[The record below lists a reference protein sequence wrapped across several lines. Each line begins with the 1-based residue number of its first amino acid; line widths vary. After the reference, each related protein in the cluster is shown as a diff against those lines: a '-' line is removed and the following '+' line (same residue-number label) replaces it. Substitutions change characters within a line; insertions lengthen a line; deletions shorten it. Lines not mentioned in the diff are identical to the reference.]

1 MTKNNKHSFKSV
13 LALTLAALIA
23 MTAFLTGCGSSE
35 ESSSDEKETSIVTE
49 TQVVT
54 RVVNGVYTDEDGNP
68 IKDENGQPMTAPS
81 GTPDTKTDAKEKSE
95 NGGAQNSAA
104 NGGGNNGGAQ
114 NSAANGGG
122 NNSGAQNSAAAN
134 GGNGGAQS
142 SAANGGNSGSAQS
155 SAADKSSKSDSK
167 GGSSGGGNAGSDTL
181 SIGGKSYNVGDTVT
195 CTYTLT
201 CKKLMANFQ
210 AYIDYDG
217 KFLKPTNAYLDGPA
231 KSGSVINYEL
241 YDKQKIKFNGINLNG
256 YNYTKGANFL
266 VVQYEVL
273 AGGSSSPNFVWQIST
288 DTKDNPLV
296 VNGKPTSDISLSA
309 AFS

>member
-23 MTAFLTGCGSSE
+23 TAAFLTGCGSSE
-35 ESSSDEKETSIVTE
+35 ESSSDEKETSIITE

-104 NGGGNNGGAQ
+104 NGGGNN
-114 NSAANGGG
+114 
-122 NNSGAQNSAAAN
+122 SGAQNSAAAN
-134 GGNGGAQS
+134 GGGNGDAQS
-142 SAANGGNSGSAQS
+142 SAANGSNSGSAQS

>member
-1 MTKNNKHSFKSV
+1 
-13 LALTLAALIA
+13 
-23 MTAFLTGCGSSE
+23 
-35 ESSSDEKETSIVTE
+35 
-49 TQVVT
+49 
-54 RVVNGVYTDEDGNP
+54 
-68 IKDENGQPMTAPS
+68 
-81 GTPDTKTDAKEKSE
+81 
-95 NGGAQNSAA
+95 
-104 NGGGNNGGAQ
+104 
-114 NSAANGGG
+114 
-122 NNSGAQNSAAAN
+122 
-134 GGNGGAQS
+134 
-142 SAANGGNSGSAQS
+142 
-155 SAADKSSKSDSK
+155 
-167 GGSSGGGNAGSDTL
+167 
-181 SIGGKSYNVGDTVT
+181 
-195 CTYTLT
+195 
-201 CKKLMANFQ
+201 MANFQ

-217 KFLKPTNAYLDGPA
+217 KYLKPTNAYLDGPA

>member
-35 ESSSDEKETSIVTE
+35 ESSSDETETSIVTE

-54 RVVNGVYTDEDGNP
+54 RVVNGVYTDENGNP

-104 NGGGNNGGAQ
+104 NGGGNN
-114 NSAANGGG
+114 
-122 NNSGAQNSAAAN
+122 SGAQNSAAAN
-134 GGNGGAQS
+134 GGGNGD
-142 SAANGGNSGSAQS
+142 AQS

>member
-23 MTAFLTGCGSSE
+23 TAAFLTGCGSSE

-68 IKDENGQPMTAPS
+68 IKDENGQPVTAPS

-104 NGGGNNGGAQ
+104 NGGGNN
-114 NSAANGGG
+114 
-122 NNSGAQNSAAAN
+122 SGAQNSAAAN
-134 GGNGGAQS
+134 SGSNGGAQS
-142 SAANGGNSGSAQS
+142 SAANDGGNNGGAQS

>member
-35 ESSSDEKETSIVTE
+35 ESSSDEKETSIITE

-95 NGGAQNSAA
+95 NGGAQ
-104 NGGGNNGGAQ
+104 
-114 NSAANGGG
+114 
-122 NNSGAQNSAAAN
+122 
-134 GGNGGAQS
+134 S
-142 SAANGGNSGSAQS
+142 SAANGSNSGSAQS

-241 YDKQKIKFNGINLNG
+241 YDKQKIKFNGINVNG

>member
-35 ESSSDEKETSIVTE
+35 ESSSDETETSIVTE

-68 IKDENGQPMTAPS
+68 IKDENGQPVTAPS

-95 NGGAQNSAA
+95 NGGAQGSAA
-104 NGGGNNGGAQ
+104 NG
-114 NSAANGGG
+114 SG

-134 GGNGGAQS
+134 GSNGGAQS
-142 SAANGGNSGSAQS
+142 SAANGGGNNGGAQS

>member
-23 MTAFLTGCGSSE
+23 TAAFLTGCGSSE

-95 NGGAQNSAA
+95 NGGAQGSAA
-104 NGGGNNGGAQ
+104 N
-114 NSAANGGG
+114 GG
-122 NNSGAQNSAAAN
+122 NNSGAQNSAANDGGNN
-134 GGNGGAQS
+134 GG
-142 SAANGGNSGSAQS
+142 AQS

-181 SIGGKSYNVGDTVT
+181 SIGGKSYKVGDTVT

-217 KFLKPTNAYLDGPA
+217 KYLKPTNAYLDGPA